1 MKKSN
6 PSDNQTPPPNREIL
20 NPNLFSEEISFSDTE
35 QILFQEDLYQT
46 QTTAT
51 ESLTDSTADTRYIPL
66 KKIRDGGMKTIWEVK
81 DTRTQR
87 TLAMALIQPER
98 IASQEDIEA
107 FLQEARIT
115 AHLQHPHILPI
126 YDIALEKNGNPYFT
140 MKLLRGETL
149 EAILHRLQNN
159 DPETER
165 KYTLT
170 YLLHI
175 FLNLCDAIDY
185 AHTKGVLHLDIKPA
199 NVMIGDFGEVHI
211 LDWGLAT
218 LLTESNPP
226 DSSPQKIVGGTPGY
240 MAPEQALGNKEDLH
254 FHTDIYMLCALLYQI
269 LTRTPPHTGETTE
282 AIMRH
287 STQGTI
293 IPPARHPIQPSIPT
307 ALSAITM
314 KGLAV
319 HPDERYTNVAA
330 LKNDIRSYLNGYAT
344 LAENPTLITHLQLLI
359 NRHRIAFALLI
370 TALIIISLTLLFSF
384 RSIRASEQ
392 IALHALDQLQQKNAY
407 IEQTA
412 LAVAPDYLELARQ
425 HEYQYRYTQ
434 ADEALT
440 TALTFHPT
448 HPESRLLRAYIHL
461 SHLEFQQAHNL
472 LNQTDGIPTTPNPPA
487 LRLAQKYKD
496 TPPITDAQLPTL
508 IQAFIQHNLT
518 PLLPRLF
525 HHLNQTPFNPDTRF
539 PALEKCLQQLNPDT
553 PNLTLHHTS
562 FGSSGF
568 LINLS
573 QNPELNTLTP
583 LSGIPII
590 ILNLNGTG
598 RPDLAPLQ
606 LNSIRELR
614 LAQTRLE
621 SLNQIGD
628 LPQLNILDLS
638 HTRIRNLS
646 SILRYPKLTTLNLSG
661 IENLEL
667 SPRLIWCRQ
676 LKTIT
681 LTPQTQTP
689 QALRP
694 LINRGIILIYET
706 GTP

>member
-1 MKKSN
+1 MKKSDPSNTQN
-6 PSDNQTPPPNREIL
+6 PSQEREIL
-20 NPNLFSEEISFSDTE
+20 NSKLFSEEISFSDTE
-35 QILFQEDLYQT
+35 QILFQEDLLKT
-46 QTTAT
+46 STTST
-51 ESLTDSTADTRYIPL
+51 EVLTDSTADTRYIPL
-66 KKIRDGGMKTIWEVK
+66 NKIRDGGMKTIWEVK

-87 TLAMALIQPER
+87 ILAMALIQPER

-107 FLQEARIT
+107 FLYEARLT
-115 AHLQHPHILPI
+115 AHLQHPNILPV

-149 EAILHRLQNN
+149 EAILHRLQQR
-159 DPETER
+159 DLDTEQN
-165 KYTLT
+165 YTLT
-170 YLLHI
+170 HLLNI
-175 FLNLCDAIDY
+175 FLNLCDAVDY

-199 NVMIGDFGEVHI
+199 NVMIGNFGEVHL

-218 LLTESNPP
+218 LLTESNQT
-226 DSSPQKIVGGTPGY
+226 DLTSRKIVGGTPGY

-254 FHTDIYMLCALLYQI
+254 FHTDIYMLSALLYQI
-269 LTRTPPHTGETTE
+269 LTRMPPHVGETTE

-287 STQGTI
+287 STQNTI
-293 IPPARHPIQPSIPT
+293 IPPVKHNNHFPIPK

-314 KGLAV
+314 KGLSV
-319 HPDERYTNVAA
+319 HPAERYANVAA
-330 LKNDIRSYLNGYAT
+330 LKNDIRNYLNGYAT

-359 NRHRIAFALLI
+359 NRHRIAFALILSAI
-370 TALIIISLTLLFSF
+370 AIISFTIFLSF
-384 RSIRASEQ
+384 RSIQTSEQ
-392 IALHALDQLQQKNAY
+392 IALNALDQLQQKQVY

-412 LAVAPDYLELARQ
+412 LNVAPDYLELAQQ

-434 ADEALT
+434 ADEALA
-440 TALTFHPT
+440 TALTFNPL

-461 SHLEFQQAHNL
+461 SHFEFQQAYNL
-472 LNQTDGIPTTPNPPA
+472 LNQSDGIPTTRNLPA
-487 LRLAQKYKD
+487 LRLANKYKNS
-496 TPPITDAQLPTL
+496 TPITDAQLPTL

-518 PLLPRLF
+518 SLLPRLF
-525 HHLNQTPFNPDTRF
+525 HHLNQAPFNPETRF
-539 PALEKCLQQLNPDT
+539 NALEQCLQELNPDT
-553 PNLTLHHTS
+553 PNLTLNYTPI
-562 FGSSGF
+562 GSAGF
-568 LINLS
+568 LIDLG

-583 LSGIPII
+583 LSGLPII

-598 RPDLAPLQ
+598 LPDLAPLR
-606 LNSIRELR
+606 LDALRELR
-614 LAQTRLE
+614 LAHTRLE

-638 HTRIRNLS
+638 HTRIRNIS
-646 SILRYPKLTTLNLSG
+646 SILRYPNLTTLHLND

-689 QALRP
+689 QALQP
-694 LINRGIILIYET
+694 LINRGILLIYKT

>member
-1 MKKSN
+1 MKKSD
-6 PSDNQTPPPNREIL
+6 PSKKQIPPNKREIL
-20 NPNLFSEEISFSDTE
+20 NPNLFSKEISFSNTE
-35 QILFQEDLYQT
+35 QILFQEDLHQT
-46 QTTAT
+46 STTST
-51 ESLTDSTADTRYIPL
+51 ESLTDSTADTRYIPIN
-66 KKIRDGGMKTIWEVK
+66 KIKDGGMKTIWEVK

-87 TLAMALIQPER
+87 ILAMALIQPER

-107 FLQEARIT
+107 FLHEARLT
-115 AHLQHPHILPI
+115 AHLQHPNILPV

-149 EAILHRLQNN
+149 EAILHRLQQN
-159 DPETER
+159 DPDTEQN
-165 KYTLT
+165 YTLT
-170 YLLHI
+170 HLLNI
-175 FLNLCDAIDY
+175 FLNLCDAVDY

-199 NVMIGDFGEVHI
+199 NVMIGNFGEVHL

-218 LLTESNPP
+218 LLTESNQT
-226 DSSPQKIVGGTPGY
+226 DLTSRKIVGGTPGY

-269 LTRTPPHTGETTE
+269 LTRTPPHVGETTE

-293 IPPARHPIQPSIPT
+293 IPPAQQNNHYPIPK
-307 ALSAITM
+307 ALSAIAM

-319 HPDERYTNVAA
+319 HPAERYANVAA
-330 LKNDIRSYLNGYAT
+330 LKNDIRNYLNGYAT
-344 LAENPTLITHLQLLI
+344 LAENPTLITHLKLLI

-370 TALIIISLTLLFSF
+370 TAIALISLTIFFSF
-384 RSIRASEQ
+384 RSIQTSEQ
-392 IALHALDQLQQKNAY
+392 VAINALDQLQQKQDY
-407 IEQTA
+407 IEETA
-412 LAVAPDYLELARQ
+412 LNVAPDYLELARQ

-434 ADEALT
+434 ADKALT
-440 TALTFHPT
+440 TALTFNPL
-448 HPESRLLRAYIHL
+448 HPESRLLQAYIHL
-461 SHLEFQQAHNL
+461 SHFEFQQAYHL
-472 LNQTDGIPTTPNPPA
+472 LNQSDGIPTTPNLPA
-487 LRLAQKYKD
+487 LRLANKYKNS
-496 TPPITDAQLPTL
+496 PPITDIQLPTL

-518 PLLPRLF
+518 HLLPRLF
-525 HHLNQTPFNPDTRF
+525 HHLNQAPFNPETRF
-539 PALEKCLQQLNPDT
+539 NALEQCLQKLNPDT
-553 PNLTLHHTS
+553 PNLTLYYTP
-562 FGSSGF
+562 FGSAGF
-568 LINLS
+568 LIDLS
-573 QNPELNTLTP
+573 QNPELNSLTP
-583 LSGIPII
+583 LSGLPII

-598 RPDLAPLQ
+598 LPDLAPLQ
-606 LNSIRELR
+606 LDALRELR
-614 LAQTRLE
+614 LADTRFE

-638 HTRIRNLS
+638 HTRIRNIS
-646 SILRYPKLTTLNLSG
+646 SILRYPNLTTLQLNG

-689 QALRP
+689 QALQP
-694 LINRGIILIYET
+694 LINRGILLIYKT

>member
-1 MKKSN
+1 MKKSD

-35 QILFQEDLYQT
+35 QILFQEDLHQT
-46 QTTAT
+46 QTTST
-51 ESLTDSTADTRYIPL
+51 EALTDSTADTRYIPL

-98 IASQEDIEA
+98 IASQDDIES
-107 FLQEARIT
+107 FLHEARLT

-149 EAILHRLQNN
+149 EAILHRLQQH
-159 DPETER
+159 DLETEK
-165 KYTLT
+165 KYSLT
-170 YLLHI
+170 YLLDI
-175 FLNLCDAIDY
+175 FLNLCDAVDY
-185 AHTKGVLHLDIKPA
+185 AHTKGALHLDIKPA
-199 NVMIGDFGEVHI
+199 NVMIGDFGEVHL

-218 LLTESNPP
+218 LLTESHQN
-226 DSSPQKIVGGTPGY
+226 DSTPRKVVGGTPGY

-293 IPPARHPIQPSIPT
+293 IPPAQHPMQPPIPK

-319 HPDERYTNVAA
+319 HPDERYANVAA

-370 TALIIISLTLLFSF
+370 FTLIIISFTLFFSF
-384 RSIRASEQ
+384 RSIQASEQ
-392 IALHALDQLQQKNAY
+392 IALNALDQLQQKNAY

-412 LAVAPDYLELARQ
+412 LSVAPDYLELARQ

-434 ADEALT
+434 ADKALT

-461 SHLEFQQAHNL
+461 SHFEFQQAYDL

-487 LRLAQKYKD
+487 LRLANKYKN
-496 TPPITDAQLPTL
+496 TPAITDAQLPTL

-518 PLLPRLF
+518 PQLPRLF
-525 HHLNQTPFNPDTRF
+525 HHLNQAPFNPATRL

-553 PNLTLHHTS
+553 PNLTLRHTP
-562 FGSSGF
+562 FGSAGF
-568 LINLS
+568 LIDLG
-573 QNPELNTLTP
+573 QNPELSILTP
-583 LSGIPII
+583 LSGLPIT
-590 ILNLNGTG
+590 ILNLNRTG

-606 LNSIRELR
+606 LDTLRELR
-614 LAQTRLE
+614 LAHTRLE
-621 SLNQIGD
+621 TLNQIGD

-646 SILRYPKLTTLNLSG
+646 SILRYPNLTTLNLSG

-667 SPRLIWCRQ
+667 SPRLIWCRH

-681 LTPQTQTP
+681 LTPQTQPP

>member
-1 MKKSN
+1 MKKTDPFN
-6 PSDNQTPPPNREIL
+6 NQTPQPSREIL
-20 NPNLFSEEISFSDTE
+20 NPDLFSEEIRFSDTE
-35 QILFQEDLYQT
+35 QILFQEDLHQT
-46 QTTAT
+46 PTAST
-51 ESLTDSTADTRYIPL
+51 EALTDSTADTRYIPL

-81 DTRTQR
+81 DTRSQR

-98 IASQEDIEA
+98 IASQDDIES
-107 FLQEARIT
+107 FLHEARLT

-149 EAILHRLQNN
+149 ETILHRLQHH
-159 DPETER
+159 DPETEHT
-165 KYTLT
+165 YTLT
-170 YLLHI
+170 QLLHI
-175 FLNLCDAIDY
+175 FLNLCDAVDY

-199 NVMIGDFGEVHI
+199 NVMIGDFGEVHL

-218 LLTESNPP
+218 LLTESNQN
-226 DSSPQKIVGGTPGY
+226 DTTPQKMVGGTPGY

-287 STQGTI
+287 STQGAITPPSQ
-293 IPPARHPIQPSIPT
+293 IPITPPLPK
-307 ALSAITM
+307 ALSSITM

-319 HPDERYTNVAA
+319 HPAERYANVAA
-330 LKNDIRSYLNGYAT
+330 LKNDIRNYLKGYAT

-359 NRHRIAFALLI
+359 NRHRIAFVLLI
-370 TALIIISLTLLFSF
+370 TALIVISITLFFSF
-384 RSIRASEQ
+384 RSIQASEK
-392 IALHALDQLQQKNAY
+392 IALNALDQVQQKKVY

-412 LAVAPDYLELARQ
+412 LNVAPDYLELAQQ

-434 ADEALT
+434 ADKALT
-440 TALTFHPT
+440 TALTFNPL

-461 SHLEFQQAHNL
+461 SHFEFQQAYDL
-472 LNQTDGIPTTPNPPA
+472 LNQTDGIPTTPNLPA
-487 LRLAQKYKD
+487 LRLANKYKN
-496 TPPITDAQLPTL
+496 TLPITDAQLPTL

-525 HHLNQTPFNPDTRF
+525 HHLNQAPFNPETRF
-539 PALEKCLQQLNPDT
+539 ASLEKCLQKLNPDT
-553 PNLTLHHTS
+553 PNLTLRHTS
-562 FGSSGF
+562 FGSAGF
-568 LINLS
+568 LIDLA
-573 QNPELNTLTP
+573 QNSELNTLTP
-583 LSGIPII
+583 LSGLPII
-590 ILNLNGTG
+590 ILNLNGTE
-598 RPDLAPLQ
+598 RPELAPLQ
-606 LNSIRELR
+606 LDALRELR
-614 LAQTRLE
+614 LAHTRFE

-646 SILRYPKLTTLNLSG
+646 TILRYPNLTTLHLNG

-676 LKTIT
+676 LKTLT
-681 LTPQTQTP
+681 LTPKTQTP
-689 QALRP
+689 QVLQP

-706 GTP
+706 GVP